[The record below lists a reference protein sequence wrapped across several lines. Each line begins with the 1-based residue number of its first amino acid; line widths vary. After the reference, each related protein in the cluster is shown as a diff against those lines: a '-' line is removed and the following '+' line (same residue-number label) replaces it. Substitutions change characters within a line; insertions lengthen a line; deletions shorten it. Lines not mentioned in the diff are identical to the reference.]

1 VRIVLDECV
10 NPRVERLLET
20 DHALFTVPKLGW
32 GGLPDNILVEHLQGR
47 CEVFLT
53 IDHMSRTISVRLT
66 PELTE
71 WLQETSR
78 RTGLPAGRIIRQQ
91 LERAR
96 SEAGNQRFL
105 RHAGK
110 ISGPQDLSSRKGF
123 APHPDER
130 TVSPA
135 HRDYRRRG
143 SSPCLSPE
151 QP

>member
-1 VRIVLDECV
+1 
-10 NPRVERLLET
+10 
-20 DHALFTVPKLGW
+20 
-32 GGLPDNILVEHLQGR
+32 
-47 CEVFLT
+47 
-53 IDHMSRTISVRLT
+53 MSHTISVRLT
-66 PELTE
+66 PELAE

-123 APHPDER
+123 AR
-130 TVSPA
+130 S
-135 HRDYRRRG
+135 
-143 SSPCLSPE
+143 
-151 QP
+151 